1 MEYKKSIGI
10 IGHRNENISG
20 TNLLLVP
27 LLLVPLKIG
36 GRGGGGGAGGRRG
49 GHIILR

>member
-36 GRGGGGGAGGRRG
+36 GRGGEEGGT
-49 GHIILR
+49 HNFEVKIKIV

>member
-20 TNLLLVP
+20 RNLLLVP

-36 GRGGGGGAGGRRG
+36 GQGGGGGDT
-49 GHIILR
+49 